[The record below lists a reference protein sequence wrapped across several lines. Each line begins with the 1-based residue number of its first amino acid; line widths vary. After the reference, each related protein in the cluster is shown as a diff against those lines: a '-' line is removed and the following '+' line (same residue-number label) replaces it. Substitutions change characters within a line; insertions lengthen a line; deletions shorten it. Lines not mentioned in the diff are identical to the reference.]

1 MATEEKP
8 AYVPVAPDVSSFK
21 NAIAVHSIG
30 EGLEVIIYGS
40 LGRTLD
46 LAEREIN
53 NKQVVNAYRFLSG
66 DERLDFS
73 MIAARKVV
81 LYEVQ
86 SAWYEANGKDIPQSV
101 MSSQESILREA
112 MVATKQ
118 KDEAAAAAGEKKAK
132 EPRVTVKSIIEAG
145 LRAGTANEEILK
157 QVKKVFPDG
166 KADDSHV
173 RYYRHFLVKAGEL
186 EKLPRV
192 TKPKAEKA
200 QKTVTEAAKGDAPK
214 ASGSKPTKATSSK
227 GAAKKA

>member
-1 MATEEKP
+1 MTADQKP
-8 AYVPVAPDVSSFK
+8 AYVPIAPDTSSFK
-21 NAIAVHSIG
+21 NAIAIHSIG
-30 EGLEVIIYGS
+30 EDLEVMIYGS
-40 LGRTLD
+40 LGLTLD
-46 LAEREIN
+46 TAEREIN

-73 MIAARKVV
+73 MVAARKVV

-101 MSSQESILREA
+101 MSQQELTLREA
-112 MVATKQ
+112 MVATKA
-118 KDEAAAAAGEKKAK
+118 KDEAAAAAGATKTK

-145 LRAGTANEEILK
+145 LRAGTSNEEILK
-157 QVKKVFPDG
+157 QVKAKFPEG

-186 EKLPRV
+186 EKLPRP

-200 QKTVTEAAKGDAPK
+200 QKTLTEAAKPDAPK
-214 ASGSKPTKATSSK
+214 ATGSKPAKATKSK
-227 GAAKKA
+227 GATAK